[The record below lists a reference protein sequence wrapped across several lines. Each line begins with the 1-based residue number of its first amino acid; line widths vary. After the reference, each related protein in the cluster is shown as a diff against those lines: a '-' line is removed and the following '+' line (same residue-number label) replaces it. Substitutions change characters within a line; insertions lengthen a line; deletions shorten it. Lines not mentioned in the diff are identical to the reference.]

1 MEIYIC
7 TISGKTNIELLYP
20 SYWNTNKNKR
30 IQQCKRC
37 GTKKSDEFETPRK
50 LNCIKCKSEVYQKAI
65 EKAKHQYRENP
76 DRRRKAKESAYKSRN
91 NNIYQYKYT
100 QAKNRAQRKN
110 IEFDITAEFIAELHK
125 AQNYLC
131 RYSKLY
137 IKREFAVDRIDS
149 KKGYTRDNVVLV
161 NNAVNSA
168 KNNMIFDEY
177 IYMIKKLYENG
188 VCKIA
193 PEKLQALED
202 RYNNEL
208 LWTPQ
213 KNR

>member
-1 MEIYIC
+1 MEIYTC
-7 TISGKTNIELLYP
+7 TQDSKINIE
-20 SYWNTNKNKR
+20 TNHPNILEQNNNR
-30 IQQCKRC
+30 IQKCKLC
-37 GTKKSDEFETPRK
+37 GTENSKDFESPRK
-50 LNCIKCKSEVYQKAI
+50 LNCITCNSENKKKLK
-65 EKAKHQYRENP
+65 EKAKNQYKEDP
-76 DRRRKAKESAYKSRN
+76 DCRQRTKDRAYKSRN

-100 QAKNRAQRKN
+100 QAKNRALRKK
-110 IEFDITAEFIAELHK
+110 IEFNITAEYIAELHK
-125 AQNYLC
+125 TQNYLC

-137 IKREFAVDRIDS
+137 IKKEFAVDRIDS

-168 KNNMIFDEY
+168 KNNMILDEY
-177 IYMIKKLYENG
+177 IYMIKKLYEN
-188 VCKIA
+188 VVSKIT